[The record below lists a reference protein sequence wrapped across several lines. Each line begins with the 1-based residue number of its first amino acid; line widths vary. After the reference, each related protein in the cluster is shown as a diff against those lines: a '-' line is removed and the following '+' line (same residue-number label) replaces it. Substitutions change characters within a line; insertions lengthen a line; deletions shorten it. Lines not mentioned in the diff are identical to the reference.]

1 MKKIIRLSESDLTRI
16 VKRVINENEQLNKM
30 IKLSISRF
38 ISGLKMEDLDHDNI
52 VFVNKKGKTVFRYDL
67 EDGNL
72 FYSTLL
78 FSFVKGLK
86 KSKPEDVHKN
96 VSNIIESWAEENLI
110 PKFSDEFEN
119 KFGFEFKIKNVD
131 LGDEYI
137 DDDEEED
144 DDEENYD
151 EENYYVPNDRIYQ
164 KRNAYG
170 PGNPNAK
177 KKDSDPMEYL
187 NSFNAHAYAL
197 SKKGVEI
204 IISKHL
210 EENLIPTDEFL
221 PTLYDTHFISD
232 INEIVNKNDKR
243 KLNAFATNIE
253 YIVQENNKSQTE
265 NIHLTPIVEPFKI
278 QIILS
283 IRITEF
289 Q

>member
-187 NSFNAHAYAL
+187 NSFNDLDAIDRNQPQRMTLFRYEEGNNMFVAL
-197 SKKGVEI
+197 HQSSGFVLYVNGEIWFTLKEDYGLSSDEIRNLIKEWIKNTFDINTI
-204 IISKHL
+204 IISADH
-210 EENLIPTDEFL
+210 
-221 PTLYDTHFISD
+221 H
-232 INEIVNKNDKR
+232 
-243 KLNAFATNIE
+243 LNAYGKLE
-253 YIVQENNKSQTE
+253 GGYQSRRK
-265 NIHLTPIVEPFKI
+265 
-278 QIILS
+278 
-283 IRITEF
+283 
-289 Q
+289 